1 MQKLMGRGAGIEGE
15 GILELRAEIE
25 GDGEGV
31 MD

>member
-25 GDGEGV
+25 GEGV